1 MVVIV
6 KVGIKMEVQKL
17 VYNGKTIGVRLNL
30 KNIGVYADTS
40 IELFRRLLN
49 ESRKT
54 GNSLGNIHL
63 EYSKDIIVRFSDG
76 MYISNQ
82 DERYVLEIEEF
93 NALYR
98 LVFGELKNKIL
109 ILGIEHCETRGMH
122 NKICEILQILSSN
135 PDMMFIYRDDY
146 YPKLQVDL
154 AFKMQREFVNFILY
168 YYKSK
173 DIDKIHINKEIKEL
187 SRNSILSVPVDK
199 YGVVGRLYCVEDFSV
214 EPIVDDNLVR
224 ITGVFDL
231 ED

>member
-1 MVVIV
+1 MVVVV

-82 DERYVLEIEEF
+82 DERDVLEIEEF

-98 LVFGELKNKIL
+98 LVFGELKNKIM
-109 ILGIEHCETRGMH
+109 ISGIECCKTRSMH

-135 PDMMFIYRDDY
+135 PNMMFIYEDDY
-146 YPKLQVDL
+146 HPKLKVGIS
-154 AFKMQREFVNFILY
+154 FKSLKELVNFIIWY
-168 YYKSK
+168 YRYKGISEL
-173 DIDKIHINKEIKEL
+173 HINQEIKKIEDV
-187 SRNSILSVPVDK
+187 SIDSILSIPLT
-199 YGVVGRLYCVEDFSV
+199 RLHNIEDFSV
-214 EPIVDDNLVR
+214 ELLDDDDNLVR
-224 ITGVFDL
+224 ITGVFGL